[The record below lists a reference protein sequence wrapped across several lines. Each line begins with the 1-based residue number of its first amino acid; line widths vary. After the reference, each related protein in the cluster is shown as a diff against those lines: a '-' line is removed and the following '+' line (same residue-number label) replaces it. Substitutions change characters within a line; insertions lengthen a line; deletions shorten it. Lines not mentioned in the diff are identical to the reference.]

1 MSTGYTFYIKRLL
14 SLPPHISAKKILAF
28 VRTFINSKIE
38 KVKVQTFGA
47 DINDKE
53 FYVSVILREGIENI
67 TEEIKSKLN
76 VILPDHN
83 SIDFKNSFKQNTEE
97 TVKIITAADK
107 ICEHK
112 FDLLGSGEAFLGEN
126 IDWHTDFKT
135 GYRWNLKKFYKDIEI
150 PYGKGDI
157 KVPWEL
163 SRFQHLTL
171 LGQAYWISGDEK
183 YTSAFINQIT
193 DWIKK
198 NPIKR
203 GTNWACTMD
212 VAIRAANWLVAW
224 EFFKVSR
231 LINEEF
237 IVLFL
242 KSLLSHGRFIRSH
255 LEYSGGLTSNHYLS
269 DIAGLFFIAAMVPE
283 FKESGGW
290 LAFSK
295 KELETEMLKQ
305 VYPDGCNFEAS
316 TCYHRLVLE
325 LFFYPA
331 LLGKKIGIEFS
342 KEYNTKLKKMF
353 EVVLYLIKPDGR
365 IPQIGDNDNGR
376 FLRFEGPNKEILD
389 MRYLLPL
396 ATVYF
401 GDAQFK
407 VFYDDNEDRLS
418 DHVVPILW
426 NFGLQGLKLWQ
437 NMPAMDSRELGSKP
451 FPNAGWYV
459 IRNKSDYFII
469 SCGLNGQNGNGGHA
483 HNDKLSFELS
493 ANGSDV
499 IVDPGSY
506 VYTPAPALRNELR
519 STKSHNTIIFDDKEQ
534 NEFRGDLLF
543 VLPDDTRATCKN
555 WHENESKTIFEGA
568 HYGYQRL
575 KNRVV
580 HERLI
585 VCNKKRREYCFEDRL
600 SGTGAAEL
608 KLYLHFAPGFVPQC
622 FSETEIR
629 VRNNMINIAIE
640 FPNILTVVIDDYLYS
655 PSYGMVQNAKRV
667 VLSNKVTLPYNL
679 QWKINLNV
687 E

>member
-1 MSTGYTFYIKRLL
+1 MATGYTFYIKRLL

-38 KVKVQTFGA
+38 KVRVQTFGA

-53 FYVSVILREGIENI
+53 FSVSVISREGIENI
-67 TEEIKSKLN
+67 TEEFKSKLN
-76 VILPDHN
+76 VVLPEHKPG
-83 SIDFKNSFKQNTEE
+83 DFKNIFKQNVEE
-97 TVKIITAADK
+97 AGKIITGADK

-112 FDLLGSGEAFLGEN
+112 FDLLGSGEIFLGEN

-183 YTSAFINQIT
+183 YASAFINQIT

-198 NPIKR
+198 NPLKR
-203 GTNWACTMD
+203 GPNWACTMD
-212 VAIRAANWLVAW
+212 VAIRAANWLVGW

-231 LINEEF
+231 LISKEF
-237 IVLFL
+237 TGFFL
-242 KSLLSHGRFIRSH
+242 KGLLSHGRFIRSH

-290 LAFSK
+290 LTFSR
-295 KELETEMLKQ
+295 KELETEMTKQ
-305 VYPDGCNFEAS
+305 VYPDGCDFEAS

-331 LLGKKIGIEFS
+331 LLGKRIGIGFS
-342 KEYNTKLKKMF
+342 EEYNSRLKKMF
-353 EVVLYLIKPDGR
+353 EAVLYLIKPDGKM
-365 IPQIGDNDNGR
+365 PQIGDNDNGR
-376 FLRFEGPNKEILD
+376 FLKFDIPGTEILD
-389 MRYLLPL
+389 VRYLLPL
-396 ATVYF
+396 AAMYF
-401 GDAQFK
+401 DEPQFK
-407 VFYDDNEDRLS
+407 AFYDDMEDGLPDYIS
-418 DHVVPILW
+418 PISWIFGVP
-426 NFGLQGLKLWQ
+426 GLKKWKD
-437 NMPAMDSRELGSKP
+437 MGSKKTDKLKSKA
-451 FPNAGWYV
+451 FPNSGWYV
-459 IRNKSDYFII
+459 LRNKDDYMIV
-469 SCGLNGQNGNGGHA
+469 SSGPNGQNGNGGHA

-493 ANGSDV
+493 VNGSDI
-499 IVDPGSY
+499 IVDPGSF
-506 VYTPAPALRNELR
+506 VYTPDPIARNKLR
-519 STKSHNTIIFDDKEQ
+519 STKSHNTIKLNDKEQ
-534 NEFRGDLLF
+534 NELQVDLLF
-543 VLPDDTRATCKN
+543 VLPDDTKATCKN
-555 WHENESKTIFEGA
+555 WHENDSKTIFEGA

-585 VCNKKRREYCFEDRL
+585 VYNKKRREYCFEDRL
-600 SGTGAAEL
+600 SGTGTTEL

-622 FSETEIR
+622 FSEKEIR

-640 FPNILTVVIDDYLYS
+640 VPNILTVVIDDYLYS

-667 VLSNKVTLPYNL
+667 VLSNKVTLPCNL
-679 QWKINLNV
+679 KWKLKAGL
-687 E
+687 

>member
-1 MSTGYTFYIKRLL
+1 MATGYTFYIKRLL

-53 FYVSVILREGIENI
+53 FSAVLREGIENI
-67 TEEIKSKLN
+67 TEEFKSKLN
-76 VILPDHN
+76 VILIEHTPG
-83 SIDFKNSFKQNTEE
+83 DFKNIFKQNAEE
-97 TVKIITAADK
+97 AKKIITGADK

-112 FDLLGSGEAFLGEN
+112 FDLLGSGEVFLGEN

-135 GYRWNLKKFYKDIEI
+135 GYRWDSKKFYKDIEI

-157 KVPWEL
+157 KMPWEL

-183 YTSAFINQIT
+183 YASAFVNQIT
-193 DWIKK
+193 DWIKR
-198 NPIKR
+198 NPLKL
-203 GTNWACTMD
+203 GPNWACTMD
-212 VAIRAANWLVAW
+212 VAIRAANWLVGW
-224 EFFKVSR
+224 EFFKGSLAISEAFR
-231 LINEEF
+231 L
-237 IVLFL
+237 LFL
-242 KSLLSHGRFIRSH
+242 KSLLSHARFIRSH

-269 DIAGLFFIAAMVPE
+269 DIAGLFFIAGMVPE
-283 FKESGGW
+283 FKESGRW
-290 LAFSK
+290 LAFSR
-295 KELETEMLKQ
+295 KELETEMMKQ
-305 VYPDGCNFEAS
+305 VYPDGCDFEAS

-331 LLGKKIGIEFS
+331 LLGKRIGIEFS

-396 ATVYF
+396 ASVYF

-437 NMPAMDSRELGSKP
+437 NMPAMDNRELGSKP

-499 IVDPGSY
+499 IVDPGSF
-506 VYTPAPALRNELR
+506 VYTADPISRNKFR
-519 STKSHNTIIFDDKEQ
+519 STISHNTTMLDDKEQ
-534 NEFRGDLLF
+534 NEFYGDLLF
-543 VLPDDTRATCKN
+543 FLPDNTKATCKK
-555 WHENESKTIFEGA
+555 WHKNDSGIIFEGA

-580 HERLI
+580 YERLI
-585 VCNKKRREYCFEDRL
+585 AYSKKEREFVFADRL
-600 SGTGAAEL
+600 SGTG
-608 KLYLHFAPGFVPQC
+608 
-622 FSETEIR
+622 T
-629 VRNNMINIAIE
+629 
-640 FPNILTVVIDDYLYS
+640 T
-655 PSYGMVQNAKRV
+655 
-667 VLSNKVTLPYNL
+667 
-679 QWKINLNV
+679 
-687 E
+687 